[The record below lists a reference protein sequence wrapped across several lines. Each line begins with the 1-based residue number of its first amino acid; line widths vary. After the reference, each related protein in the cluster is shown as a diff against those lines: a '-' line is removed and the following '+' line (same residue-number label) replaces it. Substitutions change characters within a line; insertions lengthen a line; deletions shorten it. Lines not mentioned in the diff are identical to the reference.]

1 MRLGRW
7 AAVALSAAGSALVAL
22 ASCSDDTPALTDG
35 SDAGIDTGVRKDG
48 GPGAPPDAERDTGA
62 TATDA
67 GKDALAADIFVG
79 KWRPLPGAPSYC
91 DIRVSE
97 EPEKLASKWLP
108 CPSGRQGCRKLDTS
122 WTKYPPSAPGVLVDV
137 SKGPE
142 PTRLIGDKAYFMIR
156 RYWHSEVFL
165 LNNQP
170 IGYMYL
176 LEPLDE
182 APALAIA
189 TGPIALVDEV
199 SPRYCSVEVGYG
211 DYGVAYDLTVRD
223 PRNPPTQDNGSDEVV
238 LGWAPWATLDSF
250 TTKTVNVTDFG
261 LGSKAGYFIE
271 PALSEKSLWVSTRT
285 PRSVGIFALDSQ
297 SARLLKGN
305 LRSEYPTPAPG
316 GAFVFD
322 SSTSAFAIAHAKD
335 DGTFSR
341 VVTPTSPQVVTW
353 KALERSNNNALVWVE
368 SDNGLDYTNST
379 LWTAPFATSEAA
391 LVRRK
396 VAKLQDSTFSGGG
409 GGVANHGVFLSLS
422 GRNEATIVRLSDGMG
437 WKVVGEPGE
446 RFTAPIWVDDN
457 EAILQ
462 IAPDP
467 NGQVDTDSYGIVR
480 IARSTLGAPTV
491 PSGL

>member
-1 MRLGRW
+1 MTEGADADVDVR
-7 AAVALSAAGSALVAL
+7 A
-22 ASCSDDTPALTDG
+22 DG
-35 SDAGIDTGVRKDG
+35 A
-48 GPGAPPDAERDTGA
+48 PGAPFDAHEDAA
-62 TATDA
+62 TEADA

-79 KWRPLPGAPSYC
+79 KWHALPGAPSYC

-97 EPEKLASKWLP
+97 EPEKLASKWQP
-108 CPSGRQGCRKLDTS
+108 CPSGRQGCRKLDTT
-122 WTKYPPSAPGVLVDV
+122 WTKHPPSAPGLLVDV

-182 APALAIA
+182 APSLAIA
-189 TGPIALVDEV
+189 TGPIALVKN
-199 SPRYCSVEVGYG
+199 SPRYCAVAVGYG
-211 DYGVAYDLTVRD
+211 DFGAAYDLTGRD
-223 PRNPPTQDNGSDEVV
+223 PTKPATQDNGSDEVV
-238 LGWAPWATLDSF
+238 LGWAPWATLGTF
-250 TTKTVNVTDFG
+250 TTKTVNVTEFG
-261 LGSKAGYFIE
+261 LGSKIGYFLD
-271 PALSEKSLWVSTRT
+271 PALGETTLWVSTRA
-285 PRSVGIFALDSQ
+285 PSSVGIFNFTSQ
-297 SARLLKGN
+297 SARLLEGN

-322 SSTSAFAIAHAKD
+322 TSTSAFAIAHAKD
-335 DGTFSR
+335 DGTFTR
-341 VVTPTSPQVVTW
+341 VVTPASPQVVTW
-353 KALERSNNNALVWVE
+353 KALDRSNGNALVWVE
-368 SDNGLDYTNST
+368 SDSGLDYTNST
-379 LWTAPFATSEAA
+379 LWTAPFATTEAS

-396 VAKLQDSTFSGGG
+396 VAKLEDSTFSGGG
-409 GGVANHGVFLSLS
+409 GGVANRGVFLSLS
-422 GRNEATIVRLSDGMG
+422 GRNEATITRLSDGMG
-437 WKVVGEPGE
+437 WKVTGEPGE

-467 NGQVDTDSYGIVR
+467 DGKFQLDSYGIVR
-480 IARSTLGAPTV
+480 IARSTLGPPTV